1 MKKTTKILMLLLI
14 VSLLLLGIGYAAIQN
29 ITLNIS
35 GTATSDPS
43 QSNFKVK
50 FSGTPEVSDSVYVT
64 IGMTNETNATMNVS
78 GLTQKGQTASATFE
92 IENASSDLS
101 ADVSVIT
108 TNSNTEYFT
117 LSSKLTKTSL
127 EAGEKTTVKVTTELN
142 KTPISDSVSSNI
154 GIQLT
159 VTPVQPGEEGTS
171 GITNKYSQTPG
182 DTLSVVTNVNIGDY
196 IDLGNNIIKTESTTD
211 DWRILYKDEEYVHVI
226 LAEWLP
232 NSTGHAKAAGLDTTD
247 ETTGKEYEIDVF
259 VKDGESTVLLN
270 GLMHSTAWNS
280 LANGIEGASVIG
292 TPTAELLM
300 NSYNT
305 TNGTSLDYTQKPILA
320 IKTDKEDLYGR
331 CRGGDHAGYWLA
343 TYFDS
348 NALYIVTEEL
358 GPYEIGSLYVG
369 FSCAGIRPVVSLPL
383 STKCIYD
390 DGIWTVIK

>member
-35 GTATSDPS
+35 GTATADPS

-127 EAGEKTTVKVTTELN
+127 EAGEKTTVKVTTELK

-211 DWRILYKDEEYVHVI
+211 DWRILYKDEEYVHII

-331 CRGGDHAGYWLA
+331 LGGGDHAGYWLA
-343 TYFDS
+343 TY
-348 NALYIVTEEL
+348 
-358 GPYEIGSLYVG
+358 
-369 FSCAGIRPVVSLPL
+369 
-383 STKCIYD
+383 
-390 DGIWTVIK
+390 W